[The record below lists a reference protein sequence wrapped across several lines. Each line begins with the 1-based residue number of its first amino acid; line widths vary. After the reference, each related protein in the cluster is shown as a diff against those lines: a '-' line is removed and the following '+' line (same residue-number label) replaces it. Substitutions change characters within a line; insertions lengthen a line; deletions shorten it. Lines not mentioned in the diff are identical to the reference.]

1 MMIRRFSVLTALV
14 AVLFA
19 AGCARTA
26 DSGADSPAAPPA
38 ATPTALPT
46 SLPTEESGKPSSP
59 VGQTITGTVTA
70 GVEPNCTLL
79 SSGGTDYL
87 LLFVDPALR
96 DQVKTGEQAT
106 VVGQPDTGQMTTCQ
120 QGTPF
125 HVTAVRPN

>member
-19 AGCARTA
+19 AGCARNA
-26 DSGADSPAAPPA
+26 DSESPAAPPPA
-38 ATPTALPT
+38 VTT
-46 SLPTEESGKPSSP
+46 PTEESGKPSAP

-70 GVEPNCTLL
+70 GVEPNCVLL
-79 SSGGTDYL
+79 SGGGTDYL
-87 LLFVDPALR
+87 LIFEDPALR

-106 VVGQPDTGQMTTCQ
+106 VVGRAEKSQMTTCQ

-125 HVTAVRPN
+125 IVTSVRPN